1 MKHTT
6 KKLWLALAALAVMIL
21 ATDAKAAFPNPTQA
35 LDIRVSINAQKS
47 LEVGT
52 TWYNFGALPISSTV
66 VSGSSIAV
74 WNDSGGLVE
83 TYTLQA
89 SSAVAIGG
97 GGTDWVLAG
106 AGGQDTFA
114 LGAQFAASAGTI
126 QGAWTTDA
134 MTYYATACT
143 DEVFGNTTHAES
155 GLTVGPAGMRYLWFR
170 IQTPTAV
177 TDTKYH
183 LSTITLAVQ

>member
-6 KKLWLALAALAVMIL
+6 KRLWLALAALAVM
-21 ATDAKAAFPNPTQA
+21 AVASDVKAAFPNPTQA

-52 TWYNFGALPISSTV
+52 TWYNFGAMPISSTV

-83 TYTLQA
+83 TYTLPA
-89 SSAVAIGG
+89 SSAIALG
-97 GGTDWVLAG
+97 GGTNWVLA
-106 AGGQDTFA
+106 AAAGQDQYA
-114 LGAQFAASAGTI
+114 LGAQFAAGTGADI

-134 MTYYATACT
+134 LTYYAVACT
-143 DEVFGNTTHAES
+143 DEVFGNTTHAEA
-155 GLTVGPAGMRYLWFR
+155 GYQVGPAGMRYLFFR
-170 IQTPTAV
+170 IQTPSAV

-183 LSTITLAVQ
+183 LATVTLAVQ